1 MPNDTATV
9 ARLVSLPAT
18 LLIARDY
25 FPPQVGGIST
35 IMQRVVTDVGPREV
49 VTLTAGSG
57 PAHLDTPE
65 GPARVFRSA
74 LPFRWPTPLDS
85 VLMLSLIAAI
95 RLRHRIRVLLL
106 ASSGEAYVGQLGRR
120 AFGFPYVVFAHG
132 NEVLALQDTEW
143 QRSRTALNG
152 AGAVIANSRYTAQI
166 LQDLGVPAERVHV
179 VHPGCDTDQFHAPT
193 GAERAAKRTALG
205 VDDRFVLLTVGNLVE
220 RKGHDTVMHAV
231 ARLRERIPNILY
243 IVAGTGRHHATL
255 QGLVEDLGIAGCV
268 RFLGR
273 VSNDELPALYGA
285 CDAFVM
291 PSRFRESD
299 HDVEGFGIVYVEAGA
314 CGCPV
319 IGGRS
324 GGVEDAVLDERTGL
338 LVDSTDVEAL
348 AQAIVRLW
356 SDPTLRE
363 RLGAAGCER
372 AGAELTWQH
381 FAARVIDIVN
391 DAVRNPK

>member
-9 ARLVSLPAT
+9 ASRVSLPAT

-35 IMQRVVTDVGPREV
+35 IMQRIVTDVGPREV
-49 VTLTAGSG
+49 VTLTSDRG
-57 PAHLDTPE
+57 PAYLATPH

-85 VLMLSLIAAI
+85 LLMLSFLCVI

-106 ASSGEAYVGQLGRR
+106 ASGGEAHIGQLARQ

-132 NEVLALQDTEW
+132 NEALALQDTVW
-143 QRSRTALNG
+143 QRSRTALKG
-152 AGAVIANSRYTAQI
+152 AAAVIANSRYTAR
-166 LQDLGVPAERVHV
+166 LLHDLGVPAERVHV
-179 VHPGCDTDQFHAPT
+179 VHPGCDTEQFRPPT
-193 GAERAAKRTALG
+193 VAERAAQRTALG
-205 VDDRFVLLTVGNLVE
+205 VDDRFVLVTVGNLVE
-220 RKGHDTVMHAV
+220 RKGHDTVMYAV
-231 ARLRERIPNILY
+231 ARLRERIPKLLY
-243 IVAGTGRHHATL
+243 LVAGTGRHQATL
-255 QGLVEDLGIAGCV
+255 QRLAEDLGIAACV

-273 VSNDELPALYGA
+273 VSSDELPALYGA

-299 HDVEGFGIVYVEAGA
+299 RDVEGFGIVYVEAGA

-319 IGGRS
+319 IGGRT

-356 SDPTLRE
+356 SDQSLRE
-363 RLGAAGCER
+363 RLGATGRER
-372 AGAELTWQH
+372 AVKELTWQH

-391 DAVRNPK
+391 DTVRNPK